1 RRNMVPVISA
11 SWDTAGMWLNAKFI
25 LVFLCVTVLL
35 VKYLRANRAQNT
47 PPGPCPLPVIGNLL
61 SLSFRDPVGSFTKV
75 FERYGDVS
83 MLYLGNQPCILLS
96 GYKSFKEA
104 FVEKADIFADR
115 AHYPLNDRLSRGLGL
130 ISSSGRKWAQH
141 RRFTLAVL
149 KDFGMGKQSL
159 EHSILQENR
168 YLCEALLAHR
178 GQVMADT
185 SLGIPVRPVPR
196 PCFSMVLGLQ
206 FALPAGHFAMS
217 PVHLGT
223 CFNFSGLPFDLDHV
237 VTNALANIIC
247 SLVVGRRFDYDDR
260 HFRRILLYF
269 DDVVQLPANIW
280 GQCKDIQAQF
290 TEENLL
296 CCVVDLFAAG
306 TETTSN
312 NLLWS
317 MLYMATYPTVQ
328 ESVHAEI
335 DQVIGWRHEPS
346 MADRALMPYT
356 YAVVHEVL
364 RSANALNITPPRVTN
379 RDPILAGY
387 FIPKGVTMFPLLTP
401 IIQDRKEFRTPDQ
414 FNPGHFLD
422 ENGKFLKKERFI
434 PFSIGKWSGMVSV
447 VHVCVSGK
455 RTCPGEQMVQMEL
468 FLFFTCLMRFSFHP
482 PDGQNLDLA
491 GTVGIT
497 TANKPFHIRALPR

>member
-1 RRNMVPVISA
+1 
-11 SWDTAGMWLNAKFI
+11 MWLNAKFI

-75 FERYGDVS
+75 FEHYGDVS

-168 YLCEALLAHR
+168 YLCEAL
-178 GQVMADT
+178 
-185 SLGIPVRPVPR
+185 
-196 PCFSMVLGLQ
+196 
-206 FALPAGHFAMS
+206 
-217 PVHLGT
+217 
-223 CFNFSGLPFDLDHV
+223 
-237 VTNALANIIC
+237 ALANIIC

-280 GQCKDIQAQF
+280 GQMYNQFPTLMSCLSKIKHFSQEEIDRHRRDRNTDCPRDYIDFAHVEQSYGWNTQF

-401 IIQDRKEFRTPDQ
+401 IIQDKKEFRTPDQ

-434 PFSIGKWSGMVSV
+434 PFSI
-447 VHVCVSGK
+447 GK

>member
-1 RRNMVPVISA
+1 LLV
-11 SWDTAGMWLNAKFI
+11 TGMWLNAKFI

-75 FERYGDVS
+75 FEHYGDVS

-196 PCFSMVLGLQ
+196 PCFRYTSVVSYRAVSATMSYTEFPTLMSWFLSKIK
-206 FALPAGHFAMS
+206 HFS
-217 PVHLGT
+217 QEE
-223 CFNFSGLPFDLDHV
+223 
-237 VTNALANIIC
+237 I
-247 SLVVGRRFDYDDR
+247 DR
-260 HFRRILLYF
+260 HRRDRNTDCPRDYIDCYL
-269 DDVVQLPANIW
+269 QEI
-280 GQCKDIQAQF
+280 QEDIQAQF

-387 FIPKGVTMFPLLTP
+387 FIPKVSLNQWCEVYSGGGGG
-401 IIQDRKEFRTPDQ
+401 KEFRTPDQ

-434 PFSIGKWSGMVSV
+434 PFSI
-447 VHVCVSGK
+447 GK

>member
-1 RRNMVPVISA
+1 
-11 SWDTAGMWLNAKFI
+11 MWLNAKFI

-75 FERYGDVS
+75 FEHYGDVS

-168 YLCEALLAHR
+168 YLCESHAR
-178 GQVMADT
+178 V
-185 SLGIPVRPVPR
+185 S
-196 PCFSMVLGLQ
+196 
-206 FALPAGHFAMS
+206 
-217 PVHLGT
+217 GT
-223 CFNFSGLPFDLDHV
+223 RL
-237 VTNALANIIC
+237 ALANIIC

-280 GQCKDIQAQF
+280 GQMYNQFPTLMSWFLSKIKHFITRVEVTCVEQSHLWNSRTRCLCRVNTSYSLPCKDIQAQF

-387 FIPKGVTMFPLLTP
+387 FIPKVSLN
-401 IIQDRKEFRTPDQ
+401 QWCEVTPDQ

-434 PFSIGKWSGMVSV
+434 PFSI
-447 VHVCVSGK
+447 GK